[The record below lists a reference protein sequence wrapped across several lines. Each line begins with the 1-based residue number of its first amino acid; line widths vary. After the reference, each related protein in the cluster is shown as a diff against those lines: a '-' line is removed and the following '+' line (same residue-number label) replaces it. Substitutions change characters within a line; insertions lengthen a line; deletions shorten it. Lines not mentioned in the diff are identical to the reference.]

1 MAESA
6 IKEDEFL
13 IQHEDFTLKEEVT
26 YPNGGTSRFYE
37 NGVDMVI
44 IDNNIC
50 DVGENEAVFSY
61 MLITDKQNHY
71 MHQYRRVFRFLGYF
85 GVEVD
90 KYLNS
95 QEFSMLPDYTLR
107 VNDRSE
113 QADVSP
119 LELRFEQNFSNVY
132 GMNALKYL
140 SREYGICDEQGNS
153 FFLDYLVNTPKG
165 KVAVEENGVNYHHPQ
180 IIGKDR
186 YKNQLRKQNTCA
198 LWGIKLFRFS
208 TEDCAFDNRIE
219 DDIKEYFGN
228 NTKGFIADGL
238 KVERKVELYEHQT
251 LSLEEIQSRRNNG
264 IKAFLVVLPTAAG
277 KSRIVE
283 EDIKVFAQ
291 NKPDFKGLIL
301 VPGVNTLSD
310 WQARVKDSLPEFE
323 GKIDVCTYAYM
334 AKHYMEKSSDYYKYL
349 VVDEVQFMPRFEEVL
364 NSLLRISNIDV
375 YVTGSNSKFLS
386 SDIVT
391 EFRGRGDEIRI
402 YPLSFAEFYAAYDV
416 DYDDAWEEYMIYGG
430 LPQVAQFSVERQK
443 AEYLKNIFTN
453 VYIKD
458 VVERNRIQNVDEIG
472 TLVDILASA
481 IGAPTNPTK
490 ISNTFRSERG
500 INYSNKTISNHI
512 DYLAEAF
519 LISKAD
525 RYDIKGRKYVG
536 ANLKYY
542 FSDVGLRNARLNF
555 RQQEPTHIMENIVYN
570 ELLVRGYNVDVG
582 IVDVFA
588 KNSEGKRVHK
598 QLEVDF
604 VVSQGSQ
611 RYYIQV
617 AYDMTSEE
625 KQTQELNSLRNIP
638 DSFKKIV
645 IVNGTKKPW
654 RNEEGFV
661 IMGMKYFL
669 LNEDSLEF

>member
-1 MAESA
+1 ME
-6 IKEDEFL
+6 IKRDAYLQQLIERKDNGMIKVITGIRRCGKSFL
-13 IQHEDFTLKEEVT
+13 LFTIFKRYLL
-26 YPNGGTSRFYE
+26 E
-37 NGVDMVI
+37 NGVDVDHI
-44 IDNNIC
+44 IEIALDGI
-50 DVGENEAVFSY
+50 ENE
-61 MLITDKQNHY
+61 
-71 MHQYRRVFRFLGYF
+71 
-85 GVEVD
+85 
-90 KYLNS
+90 
-95 QEFSMLPDYTLR
+95 
-107 VNDRSE
+107 
-113 QADVSP
+113 
-119 LELRFEQNFSNVY
+119 ELRDPKVCF
-132 GMNALKYL
+132 KYIKDAMKDDGK
-140 SREYGICDEQGNS
+140 Y
-153 FFLDYLVNTPKG
+153 YL
-165 KVAVEENGVNYHHPQ
+165 
-180 IIGKDR
+180 
-186 YKNQLRKQNTCA
+186 L
-198 LWGIKLFRFS
+198 L
-208 TEDCAFDNRIE
+208 
-219 DDIKEYFGN
+219 
-228 NTKGFIADGL
+228 
-238 KVERKVELYEHQT
+238 
-251 LSLEEIQSRRNNG
+251 
-264 IKAFLVVLPTAAG
+264 
-277 KSRIVE
+277 
-283 EDIKVFAQ
+283 
-291 NKPDFKGLIL
+291 
-301 VPGVNTLSD
+301 
-310 WQARVKDSLPEFE
+310 
-323 GKIDVCTYAYM
+323 
-334 AKHYMEKSSDYYKYL
+334 
-349 VVDEVQFMPRFEEVL
+349 DEVQFMPRFEEVL

-402 YPLSFAEFYAAYDV
+402 YPLSFAEFYAAYDG

-458 VVERNRIQNVDEIG
+458 VVERNKIQNVDEIG

-490 ISNTFRSERG
+490 ISNTFKCERG

-542 FSDVGLRNARLNF
+542 FSDIGLRNARLNF

-588 KNSEGKRVHK
+588 KNSDGKRVHK

-604 VVSQGSQ
+604 VVNQGSQ

>member
-1 MAESA
+1 MEIKRDSYLEQLKIRKNNGMIKIITGIRRCGKSFLLFVLFKKYLLES
-6 IKEDEFL
+6 
-13 IQHEDFTLKEEVT
+13 
-26 YPNGGTSRFYE
+26 
-37 NGVDMVI
+37 GVDNDHI
-44 IDNNIC
+44 IEIALDGI
-50 DVGENEAVFSY
+50 ENE
-61 MLITDKQNHY
+61 
-71 MHQYRRVFRFLGYF
+71 
-85 GVEVD
+85 
-90 KYLNS
+90 
-95 QEFSMLPDYTLR
+95 
-107 VNDRSE
+107 
-113 QADVSP
+113 
-119 LELRFEQNFSNVY
+119 ELRDPKKCYRHIKDTMKDTMKDDQ
-132 GMNALKYL
+132 KY
-140 SREYGICDEQGNS
+140 
-153 FFLDYLVNTPKG
+153 YL
-165 KVAVEENGVNYHHPQ
+165 
-180 IIGKDR
+180 
-186 YKNQLRKQNTCA
+186 L
-198 LWGIKLFRFS
+198 L
-208 TEDCAFDNRIE
+208 
-219 DDIKEYFGN
+219 
-228 NTKGFIADGL
+228 
-238 KVERKVELYEHQT
+238 
-251 LSLEEIQSRRNNG
+251 
-264 IKAFLVVLPTAAG
+264 
-277 KSRIVE
+277 
-283 EDIKVFAQ
+283 
-291 NKPDFKGLIL
+291 
-301 VPGVNTLSD
+301 
-310 WQARVKDSLPEFE
+310 
-323 GKIDVCTYAYM
+323 
-334 AKHYMEKSSDYYKYL
+334 
-349 VVDEVQFMPRFEEVL
+349 DEVQFMPRFEEVL

-391 EFRGRGDEIRI
+391 EFRGRGDEVRI
-402 YPLSFAEFYAAYDV
+402 YPLSFAEFYAAFDG

-490 ISNTFRSERG
+490 ISNTFISERG

-542 FSDVGLRNARLNF
+542 FTDVGLRNVRLNF

-604 VVSQGSQ
+604 VVNQGSQ
-611 RYYIQV
+611 RYYIQL

-625 KQTQELNSLRNIP
+625 KQTQELNSFRNIP

-661 IMGMKYFL
+661 FMGMKYFL
-669 LNEDSLEF
+669 LNADSLEF